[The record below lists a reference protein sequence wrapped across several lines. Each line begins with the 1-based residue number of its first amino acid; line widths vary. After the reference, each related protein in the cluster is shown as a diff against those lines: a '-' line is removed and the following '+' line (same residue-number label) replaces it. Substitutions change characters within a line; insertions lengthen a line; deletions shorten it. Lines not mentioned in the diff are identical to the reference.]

1 METLLRATDLTRR
14 FGRHAALTGLDL
26 TLAQG
31 EVLGLLGP
39 NGAGKTTCLRVLSG
53 NLAPSRGRVEIR
65 GIDLAR
71 DPVGAKRLLG
81 YLPERP
87 PLYHDLR
94 LDEYLRFCARLHRV
108 PRARTADALAQAK
121 RRCGLDDLG
130 RHPIAKLSKG
140 YRQRLGIAQAILHR
154 PRLLILD
161 EPTEGLD
168 PVQVREVR
176 ALVRELAHESGVI
189 FSSHI
194 LPEVQAVCDRVA
206 ILHQGRLVSGDHL
219 ATDHATLVWRL
230 RLAPPADGA
239 ALGALDCVAQA
250 SPLPEDAWRVALKPA
265 QGPED
270 LARQV
275 VTAGLGLRE
284 LTPERSD
291 LERLFFD
298 LIGAQER
305 Q

>member
-1 METLLRATDLTRR
+1 METLVRVTDLTRR
-14 FGRHAALTGLDL
+14 FGRYTALAGLDL
-26 TLAQG
+26 TLARG

-53 NLAPSRGRVEIR
+53 NLAPSSGRVEIA

-71 DPVGAKRLLG
+71 NPVGAKRLLG

-87 PLYHDLR
+87 PLYQDLR
-94 LDEYLRFCARLHRV
+94 IDEYLGFCARLHRV
-108 PRARTADALAQAK
+108 PRAKTADAVAQAK
-121 RRCGLDDLG
+121 CRCGLDELG
-130 RHPIAKLSKG
+130 RRPIAKLSKG

-168 PVQVREVR
+168 PVQVRQIR
-176 ALVRELAHESGVI
+176 TLVRELACDSGII
-189 FSSHI
+189 FSSHV

-219 ATDHATLVWRL
+219 ATDRGPLVWRL
-230 RLAPPADGA
+230 RLAPPADCA
-239 ALGALDCVAQA
+239 AVSALDCVAQA
-250 SPLPEDAWRVALKPA
+250 SPLQEEYTRVVLKPD

-275 VTAGLGLRE
+275 VAAGLGLRE
-284 LTPERSD
+284 LTAERSD
-291 LERLFFD
+291 LERVFFD
-298 LIGAQER
+298 LIGAQEPA
-305 Q
+305 